1 VVLTERQRAEL
12 SSLAGDRRVDAVVA
26 GRARMVLWRD
36 EGRSAEEVAVLA
48 GVSRPTVN
56 TWVRRYHADGVSGL
70 SDRPRPGKPAEVP
83 GSVRARILALTRMT
97 PPEVTGLTHWSSR
110 GLAAYLSRHENVR
123 VSHNF
128 TADLWRVH
136 GLQPHRS
143 GTFKLSTDPAFAD
156 KVVDIVGLYLNPPD
170 GAVVLCVDEKTQ
182 VQALDRTQPLL
193 PIDFHRTEKRTHDY
207 VRHGTTNLFAALD
220 AATGK
225 VTARCFPKRR
235 GSEFLTFMKTI
246 AATYPDR
253 ELHVVVDN
261 LSTHTTDKVKAWLH
275 RHPRIVFHFT
285 PTGSSWL
292 NMVEIWFGIIT
303 RQAIRRGTFTSVTRL
318 TEAINDYVTAWNTNA
333 KPFIWTAT
341 PTQILA
347 KVRWVHTEARKL
359 LTNNDK

>member
-1 VVLTERQRAEL
+1 MALTQQQRAEL
-12 SSLAGDRRVDAVVA
+12 SSLVGDRRVDAVVA

-36 EGRSAEEVAVLA
+36 EGRGAEEVAALA

-56 TWVRRYHADGVSGL
+56 TWVRRYHAHGVAGL
-70 SDRPRPGKPAEVP
+70 ADRPRPGKPAEVP

-97 PPEVTGLTHWSSR
+97 PPAVTGLTHWSSR
-110 GLAAYLSRHENVR
+110 ELANYLARHENIT

-128 TADLWRVH
+128 IADLWRQH
-136 GLQPHRS
+136 ALQPHRS
-143 GTFKLSTDPAFAD
+143 GTFKLSRDPAFAD

-193 PIDFHRTEKRTHDY
+193 PIDFDRTEKRTHDY

-220 AATGK
+220 AATGQ

-235 GSEFLTFMKTI
+235 GSEFLTFMKTV
-246 AATYPDR
+246 AAAYPDR

-261 LSTHTTDKVKAWLH
+261 LSTHATDEVKAWLAAN
-275 RHPRIVFHFT
+275 PRIVFHFT

-292 NMVEIWFGIIT
+292 NMIEIWFGIIT

-318 TEAINDYVTAWNTNA
+318 TRAINDYVTAWNTNA
-333 KPFIWTAT
+333 KPFVWTAT
-341 PTQILA
+341 PGEILA
-347 KVRWVHTEARKL
+347 KVRWVHTEVRKL